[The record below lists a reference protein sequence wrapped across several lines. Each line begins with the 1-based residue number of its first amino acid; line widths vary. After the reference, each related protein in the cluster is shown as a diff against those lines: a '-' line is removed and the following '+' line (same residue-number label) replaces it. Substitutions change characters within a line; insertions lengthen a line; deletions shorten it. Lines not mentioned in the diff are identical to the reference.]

1 MTRYTGTIT
10 RFLLLGLLTVTAL
23 GAAPRRVIFLHTN
36 DQHGH
41 FYGKLENGER
51 PRDGYA
57 LENLITYIETIRH
70 EMGKDADIVVTYGGD
85 LNTGTPES
93 AFFLAAPD
101 IELWRLAGLNVAVIG
116 NHEFDNAPDVFE
128 KQIAAAGFPWISANL
143 ERKAGGRLTK
153 PHHIITGSGIKIGV
167 VGLTTEQTNHIG
179 NPQYTKQ
186 YRFADTVATARSQA
200 RELRPQTDFIV
211 ALTHLGLYAKGAVP
225 FSVADDRVVV
235 ESVPEI
241 NLILGGHSHTLIDGQ
256 VVNGVRI
263 FQAKCFSAHLVR
275 ADFEID
281 PRGKDGKAAFRFV
294 SSQVLDLRRSP
305 SALAAPVAE
314 KRAKARQIIDN
325 YLKKSA
331 EKFSEIVADAEEDFH
346 YEREHALTAAITKLV
361 AESQL
366 DESGAEIALV
376 IAGGI
381 RGGFKKGKITLRDVL
396 TVLPFG
402 NTVGIVEI
410 SGSEL
415 ITLLEK
421 RILHSTD
428 KGGYPVVAGL
438 GIQINA
444 ETKTL
449 SVTFAGKP
457 LDPNRK
463 YKVSLN
469 SYIGSGGT
477 GYPDYISQGKFS
489 DLNMTDAML
498 LTKYLKKKGKIHR
511 DMLRLK

>member
-1 MTRYTGTIT
+1 MRWPINFPVFSLILSLFLSYT
-10 RFLLLGLLTVTAL
+10 A

-57 LENLITYIETIRH
+57 LENLITYVEAIRH
-70 EMGKDADIVVTYGGD
+70 EAGKDADIVVTYGGD

-101 IELWRLAGLNVAVIG
+101 IELWRLAGLNAAVIG
-116 NHEFDNAPDVFE
+116 NHEFDNPPDIFE
-128 KQIAAAGFPWISANL
+128 TQIAGAGFPWISANL
-143 ERKAGGRLTK
+143 ERKTGGRLTK
-153 PHHIITGSGIKIGV
+153 PSHIMTASGIRIGII
-167 VGLTTEQTNHIG
+167 GLTTEQTNQIG
-179 NPQYTKQ
+179 NPQYTKK
-186 YRFADTVATARSQA
+186 YRFADTVATARMQA
-200 RELRPQTDFIV
+200 TDLKPQTDFII
-211 ALTHLGLYAKGAVP
+211 ALTHLGLYPKGAVP
-225 FSVADDRVVV
+225 FGVADDRVLV

-241 NLILGGHSHTLIDGQ
+241 NLVLGGHSHTLIDGQ

-275 ADFEID
+275 ADFEIE

-305 SALAAPVAE
+305 SVLAAPVAA
-314 KRAKARQIIDN
+314 KRAEARKIIDG

-331 EKFSEIVADAEEDFH
+331 EKFGEIVAEAEEDFH
-346 YEREHALTAAITKLV
+346 YEREHALTAPITKLV

-366 DESGAEIALV
+366 SESGAEIAIV

-381 RGGFKKGKITLRDVL
+381 RGGLKKGKITLRDVL
-396 TVLPFG
+396 TILPFG

-410 SGSEL
+410 PGSD
-415 ITLLEK
+415 IIALLEK
-421 RILHSTD
+421 RMLHSSD
-428 KGGYPVVAGL
+428 KGGYPIVAGMN
-438 GIQINA
+438 IQVDADAKKLTALI
-444 ETKTL
+444 
-449 SVTFAGKP
+449 GGRP
-457 LDPNRK
+457 LDPKRK
-463 YKVSLN
+463 YKVALN

-489 DLNMTDAML
+489 DLSMTDAML
-498 LTKYLKKKGKIHR
+498 LTSYLKKKGRIHR
-511 DMLRLK
+511 NLLR